1 MIVSNIFPPKLNE
14 NLLYL
19 FIRKT
24 NKKLKKFLSFC
35 HVRKGVL
42 IKIN

>member
-24 NKKLKKFLSFC
+24 NKKAEKNFSAFAMLE
-35 HVRKGVL
+35 KGF
-42 IKIN
+42 